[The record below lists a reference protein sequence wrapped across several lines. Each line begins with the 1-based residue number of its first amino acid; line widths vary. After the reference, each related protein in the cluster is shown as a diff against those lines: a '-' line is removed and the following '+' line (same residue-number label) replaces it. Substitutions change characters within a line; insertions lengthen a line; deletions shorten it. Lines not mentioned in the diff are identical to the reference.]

1 MFCKEIIIKILDY
14 DGRIKYRNGKFINQ
28 IILDKYDK
36 VIKLI
41 NTKYFYQ
48 QKIKSFPNQNFYIE
62 IILTRNPKKFGVILD
77 YYYYGRVYMFSFY
90 KDISKTFWYKFQHIF
105 YNYFRIYHPN
115 YFITNYVIN

>member
-105 YNYFRIYHPN
+105 YNSKFKMRYSSI
-115 YFITNYVIN
+115 